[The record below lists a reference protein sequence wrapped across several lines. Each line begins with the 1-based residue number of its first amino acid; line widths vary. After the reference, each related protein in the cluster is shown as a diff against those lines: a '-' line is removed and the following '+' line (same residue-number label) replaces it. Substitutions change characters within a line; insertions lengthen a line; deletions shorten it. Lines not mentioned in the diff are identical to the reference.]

1 MTLLVGYMK
10 KYGCYD
16 AYEFKDNKLIYDWR
30 KDKRFNILAKYS
42 NPNLVSESDKK
53 QYNYQRALYNTMLER
68 FVRQGYTINENGRE
82 RVITMKDELPH
93 AFTDLE
99 IAMITQE
106 SNSLF
111 GYMDNDNKSELFKVS
126 IFTMIGHFKTY
137 LTAKKNQWFLTR
149 DVYAEGQFVQ
159 ARNDKGELLYK
170 KHNNGIVEVTTEV
183 TDDPYI
189 TWQGRVSE
197 GIFWSILDL
206 AYNGALALTG
216 NKERIEAFK
225 AA

>member
-1 MTLLVGYMK
+1 MTEDTEDIPK
-10 KYGCYD
+10 
-16 AYEFKDNKLIYDWR
+16 AYTNLETNKMIQE
-30 KDKRFNILAKYS
+30 A
-42 NPNLVSESDKK
+42 
-53 QYNYQRALYNTMLER
+53 NTM
-68 FVRQGYTINENGRE
+68 
-82 RVITMKDELPH
+82 
-93 AFTDLE
+93 
-99 IAMITQE
+99 
-106 SNSLF
+106 F
-111 GYMDNDNKSELFKVS
+111 GYMDQSNKSMYLKKGFGI
-126 IFTMIGHFKTY
+126 IFGQFQSYIS
-137 LTAKKNQWFLTR
+137 AKKNQWFLTR

>member
-1 MTLLVGYMK
+1 
-10 KYGCYD
+10 
-16 AYEFKDNKLIYDWR
+16 
-30 KDKRFNILAKYS
+30 
-42 NPNLVSESDKK
+42 
-53 QYNYQRALYNTMLER
+53 MLER
-68 FVRQGYTINENGRE
+68 FVNQNFKIIDNGVE
-82 RVITMKDELPH
+82 RNITMEDDLPH
-93 AFTDLE
+93 ALTDLE
-99 IAMITQE
+99 VASIKQE
-106 SNSLF
+106 ADSLF
-111 GYMDNDNKSELFKVS
+111 GYMDNDNKSEIFKTS
-126 IFTMIGHFKTY
+126 FFTLIGHFRTY

-206 AYNGALALTG
+206 AYNGTLALTG